1 MTRQEAPRDSSADPF
16 QPIERNSIA
25 ELVARKLLELIR
37 IRNLKPGDMLPPE
50 RELATMMQVSRPT
63 IREAV
68 RGLQIVGVLK
78 ARQGY
83 GVYVSGLDAADLLAP
98 LQFLLTLNAENID
111 ALYESRALIDP
122 GVARLACARISEA
135 DIHRLK
141 QLIET
146 QRDLLLDPLSY
157 RTSDLDFH
165 TIIWEAT
172 GNAVLV
178 RTSLSLYLLGLEYRR
193 IASETPGVLRQS
205 LSDHEA
211 IVTALEKRDPDAV
224 AQAIEDHLRNVNHST
239 VDAMER
245 NR

>member
-1 MTRQEAPRDSSADPF
+1 MSRTQSASDEF

-25 ELVARKLLELIR
+25 EQVARKLLELIR

-50 RELATMMQVSRPT
+50 RELAAMMQVSRPSV
-63 IREAV
+63 REAI

-83 GVYVSGLDAADLLAP
+83 GVYVSALDAAELLAP
-98 LQFLLTLNAENID
+98 LQFLLTLNAQNID
-111 ALYESRALIDP
+111 ALYEIRALVDP
-122 GVARLACARISEA
+122 GVAALACQRISTA
-135 DIHRLK
+135 DVQRLK
-141 QLIET
+141 QLTEA

-157 RTSDLDFH
+157 RTSDLKFH

-172 GNAVLV
+172 SNAIIV

-193 IASETPGVLRQS
+193 IASETSGVLRQS
-205 LSDHEA
+205 LLDHEE
-211 IVTALEKRDPDAV
+211 IVDALERRDSDGV
-224 AQAIEDHLRNVNHST
+224 RRGVEKHLRNVHRST
-239 VDAMER
+239 VDAMEK

>member
-1 MTRQEAPRDSSADPF
+1 MSRTQSASDEF

-25 ELVARKLLELIR
+25 EQVARKLLELIR

-50 RELATMMQVSRPT
+50 RELAAMMQVSRPSV
-63 IREAV
+63 REAI

-83 GVYVSGLDAADLLAP
+83 GVYVSALDAAELLAP
-98 LQFLLTLNAENID
+98 LQFLLTLNAQNID
-111 ALYESRALIDP
+111 ALYEIRALVDP
-122 GVARLACARISEA
+122 GVAALACQRISTA
-135 DIHRLK
+135 DVQRLK
-141 QLIET
+141 QLTEA

-157 RTSDLDFH
+157 RTSDLKFH

-172 GNAVLV
+172 GNAIIV

-193 IASETPGVLRQS
+193 IASETSGVLRQS
-205 LSDHEA
+205 LLDHEE
-211 IVTALEKRDPDAV
+211 IVDALERRDSDAARLGV
-224 AQAIEDHLRNVNHST
+224 EKHLRNVHRST
-239 VDAMER
+239 VDAMEK